1 MENKQT
7 IKKYALSLYQVGKK
21 NNVLDEIQKGLH
33 LINSLYAS
41 TNTFRYFLLTKK
53 IADNDKKIILSS
65 VLKNYCSHYV
75 IEFIAIVLENGHIQ
89 SLNPIIERFFIIANN
104 ESDIVNVKIITSNK
118 LTDAELNSLSND
130 IQNQLSKR
138 INATN
143 EVDFQIIGGVKLMVG
158 NKVIDGSISHQLK
171 KIKQILEQV

>member
-7 IKKYALSLYQVGKK
+7 IKKYGLSLYQVGKK

-41 TNTFRYFLLTKK
+41 TNIFRYFLLTKK

-75 IEFIAIVLENGHIQ
+75 IEFIAIVLEDGYIQ
-89 SLNPIIERFFIIANN
+89 SLNLIIERFFVIANN

-130 IQNQLSKR
+130 IQNQLGKR
-138 INATN
+138 INVRN

-158 NKVIDGSISHQLK
+158 NKIVDGSVSYQLQ
-171 KIKQILEQV
+171 KIKHTLEQV